1 MSIDPPHTAFT
12 DANTYR
18 EGVLD
23 QRSGKEYLTSTSAML
38 ECNHFDDLKIFSQF
52 RITTPPSH
60 KTLGEMYIDRMKQL
74 RKKYDY
80 LELSWG
86 GGHDSTMIL
95 KASEQADC
103 PLDMITMQTHG
114 NPEHVSTGFNSEIH
128 HNLHYVLDY
137 VKRFPDTKVR
147 YLDIDECY
155 QEVVKHH
162 HDHDLWNSLTTQEML
177 DDICRISTDYFV
189 PERIGTMGAI
199 LTGQGWKNALYNSE
213 HDIWSL
219 YLADSETNQRGA
231 ISFHVPTVRFF
242 ETHDIMHK
250 VGDTTRTWY
259 HDAPASSRD
268 SVNITGSDK
277 IWTVNNEWIHEQ
289 IMYPELKGKIFH
301 DGKSLDD
308 IIPWQE
314 QPRFSFWM
322 NGKARE
328 KYKEYFEWIKTLDKN
343 IHPSCFNGD
352 GGVLGDGRKYVRSC
366 MVDF

>member
-114 NPEHVSTGFNSEIH
+114 NPEHVSTGFI
-128 HNLHYVLDY
+128 
-137 VKRFPDTKVR
+137 
-147 YLDIDECY
+147 
-155 QEVVKHH
+155 
-162 HDHDLWNSLTTQEML
+162 TT
-177 DDICRISTDYFV
+177 Y
-189 PERIGTMGAI
+189 TM
-199 LTGQGWKNALYNSE
+199 
-213 HDIWSL
+213 
-219 YLADSETNQRGA
+219 
-231 ISFHVPTVRFF
+231 F
-242 ETHDIMHK
+242 
-250 VGDTTRTWY
+250 
-259 HDAPASSRD
+259 
-268 SVNITGSDK
+268 
-277 IWTVNNEWIHEQ
+277 WT
-289 IMYPELKGKIFH
+289 M
-301 DGKSLDD
+301 
-308 IIPWQE
+308 
-314 QPRFSFWM
+314 
-322 NGKARE
+322 
-328 KYKEYFEWIKTLDKN
+328 
-343 IHPSCFNGD
+343 
-352 GGVLGDGRKYVRSC
+352 
-366 MVDF
+366 